1 MIKLWLGNKLRFL
14 SHLGMFL
21 CGLCSLLA
29 PWYIALVIFVLAFV
43 LDYVAFSAV
52 AQYFTADEG

>member
-14 SHLGMFL
+14 SHLGSFL

-29 PWYIALVIFVLAFV
+29 PWYIALVMFVLAIV
-43 LDYVAFSAV
+43 LDYVAFSSV
-52 AQYFTADEG
+52 VRYLDEG